1 MKLVSKHWVYIL
13 SCNSLPLRSTPQH
26 DDFDKRKVTKFIL
39 FFPIIY
45 RSRSRSPSH
54 IAFSA
59 CRAKFK
65 LLYVG
70 KAVGYTPLINKTP

>member
-54 IAFSA
+54 IAF
-59 CRAKFK
+59 
-65 LLYVG
+65 LLSVQS
-70 KAVGYTPLINKTP
+70 KIQVTLCWESSWLHPPDQ